1 MTHGLALAELEAEAL
16 EVLPERN
23 TMALISIG
31 SLTLL
36 NGLNVLNNNNI
47 GAVVNL
53 LADGNEN
60 KMEQEANSNDI
71 VTCVIGLAFDDVD
84 DGNDCSAR

>member
-1 MTHGLALAELEAEAL
+1 MHGLALAELEAEAL

-23 TMALISIG
+23 TMALINIG

-47 GAVVNL
+47 GVIANV
-53 LADGNEN
+53 LADGNTN
-60 KMEQEANSNDI
+60 KMEQHSSSNDL
-71 VTCVIGLAFDDVD
+71 VTCVVGLAFDGGKNACHD
-84 DGNDCSAR
+84 